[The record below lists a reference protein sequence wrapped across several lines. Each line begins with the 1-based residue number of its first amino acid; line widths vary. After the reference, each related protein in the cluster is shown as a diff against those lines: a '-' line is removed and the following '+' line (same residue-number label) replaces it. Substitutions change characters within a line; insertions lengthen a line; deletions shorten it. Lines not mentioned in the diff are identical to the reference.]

1 MESRLVL
8 PTNAVLS
15 ASYRILRVVGTG
27 GFGIT
32 YEAEDINLGTMVA
45 IKEYYPVEFGERDST
60 MSVRPKSERHK
71 QTFEWGRST
80 FLQEARTLARFEH
93 ASIVRVTRVFEAHD
107 TAYMVMRLEK
117 GESFKAWL
125 KNLKRPPT
133 QEELDALVHP
143 LLDALELMH
152 AADFLHRDIAP
163 DNVIVR
169 PDGTPVLLDFGSARR
184 AVAEASHSLTGIVKA
199 GYSPPEQYSSDGRLQ
214 GPWTDVYALG
224 AMLYHAVTG
233 RPPDEATLR
242 FDRDR
247 MVSATTNPMGRFRPS
262 FLSAIDACLRVKQSE
277 RPQSVA
283 ELRPLLLGPISRV
296 KLRAIHSAAAPPER
310 PMTRVIASAG
320 RNPRNWML
328 AAVVL
333 VAMAGAYAGFEYT
346 RWPAQD
352 PGPPRAPSDGA
363 EQANNEAEVPL
374 RFDQPIRSGPYPVK
388 GFSIQQLTE
397 GVPLFP
403 PIEGLEES
411 LWKKPCSS
419 CHKWDKERLCQQGK
433 SYVDAAKY
441 IFRQPHPYGPPFQVA
456 LMRWAKSGCE

>member
-1 MESRLVL
+1 VESRSVL
-8 PTNAVLS
+8 PTNIVLS
-15 ASYRILRVVGTG
+15 HSYRILRVVGSG

-45 IKEYYPVEFGERDST
+45 IKEYYPVDFGDRDST

-71 QTFEWGRST
+71 QTFDWGRTT

-133 QEELDALVHP
+133 QEELDALLDP
-143 LLDALELMH
+143 LLEALEIMH

-163 DNVIVR
+163 DNIIVR
-169 PDGTPVLLDFGSARR
+169 PDRTPVLLDFGSARR

-224 AMLYHAVTG
+224 ATLYQAITG
-233 RPPDEATLR
+233 KPPDEATLR
-242 FDRDR
+242 FDQDR
-247 MVSATTNPMGRFRPS
+247 MVSAALSPVGIYRPS
-262 FLSAIDACLRVKQSE
+262 FLSAIDACLKVKQSE

-283 ELRPLLLGPISRV
+283 ELRPLLLGSVPRA
-296 KLRAIHSAAAPPER
+296 KLRPVQPASSLRAR
-310 PMTRVIASAG
+310 PMTHAIAAAG
-320 RNPRNWML
+320 RSARNWIL
-328 AAVVL
+328 AAGL
-333 VAMAGAYAGFEYT
+333 LLLLAGAYGGFEYR
-346 RWPAQD
+346 RWNAQEPGTPAD
-352 PGPPRAPSDGA
+352 RAAA
-363 EQANNEAEVPL
+363 EVDSEAEGQL
-374 RFDQPIRSGPYPVK
+374 RFDQPIRSGPYPVN
-388 GFSIQQLTE
+388 GLSIKQLIE
-397 GVPLFP
+397 REPLFP
-403 PIEGLEES
+403 PIEGLEEA
-411 LWKKPCSS
+411 LWKKTCSS
-419 CHKWDKERLCQQGK
+419 CHKWDKERLCGQGK
-433 SYVDAAKY
+433 TYAKVARY
-441 IFRQPHPYGPPFQVA
+441 ILRQPHPYGGPFKVA

>member
-133 QEELDALVHP
+133 QEELDALLHP

-296 KLRAIHSAAAPPER
+296 KLRAFQSAAAPPER
-310 PMTRVIASAG
+310 PMTQAIASAG

-352 PGPPRAPSDGA
+352 PGPPRAPSDGV

-397 GVPLFP
+397 GVPSFP
-403 PIEGLEES
+403 DRRPRGVPVEEA
-411 LWKKPCSS
+411 LQLLP
-419 CHKWDKERLCQQGK
+419 QMGQGK
-433 SYVDAAKY
+433 VVPAGQVLCGRSQVHFSPTASL
-441 IFRQPHPYGPPFQVA
+441 RPPFQVA

>member
-80 FLQEARTLARFEH
+80 FLLEARTLARFEH

-133 QEELDALVHP
+133 QEELDALLHP
-143 LLDALELMH
+143 LLEALEMMH

-163 DNVIVR
+163 DNIIVR

-214 GPWTDVYALG
+214 GPWTDIYALG
-224 AMLYHAVTG
+224 GTFYHAVTG
-233 RPPDEATLR
+233 KPPEEATLR
-242 FDRDR
+242 FDQDR
-247 MVSATTNPMGRFRPS
+247 MVAAALSPMGAYRPS
-262 FLSAIDACLRVKQSE
+262 FLRAIDACLKIRQSE

-283 ELRPLLLGPISRV
+283 ELRPLLLGSSPRA
-296 KLRAIHSAAAPPER
+296 KLRPVQPASALRERPITQVIAAA
-310 PMTRVIASAG
+310 G
-320 RNPRNWML
+320 RSPRNWTL

-333 VAMAGAYAGFEYT
+333 VLLAGAYGGFEYS
-346 RWPAQD
+346 RWNAQELGMP
-352 PGPPRAPSDGA
+352 PGGDAT
-363 EQANNEAEVPL
+363 QADNETQGNL
-374 RFDQPIRSGPYPVK
+374 RFDQPIRSGPYPVN
-388 GFSIQQLTE
+388 GLSIKQLIE
-397 GVPLFP
+397 SVPLFP
-403 PIEGLEES
+403 PIEGLDEA

-433 SYVDAAKY
+433 TYVNAARY
-441 IFRQPHPYGPPFQVA
+441 VLRQPHPYGGPFKVA